1 MPLTLTVST
10 PGDPPAESDH
20 SFDVDRVTIGRGGE
34 STLVL
39 PDTKRV
45 VSKEHAAVIRSGP
58 GYDLL
63 DLGSK
68 NLTFLN
74 GEALEA
80 GRAYP
85 LASGD
90 TFTIGDFS
98 LRCVVRADPEVERTM
113 FDGGFINPFLDDAA
127 VLGATLRSMAKT
139 YDLQPT
145 ARRDDA
151 IVEAIEAA
159 IAQADEGPGSPVLRL
174 VANTFSGGAPSPAA
188 APAAPA
194 ARSVAGGERVRE
206 PMLEAMLRALARA
219 LAIPQ
224 RFRHEFIGQ
233 TIIQGPEASPMFSGD
248 AQALRRHLADDE
260 IDDQEAGRRA
270 ERLQEA
276 ADTLALHHVAL
287 LEGYR
292 ASVREGSSNLLQ
304 SLDPSVPP
312 EGQPGFLEKVLP
324 FLRKLRAADD
334 AGRRW
339 REQRDED
346 WAVAE
351 RRIFRP
357 AFIKAYLQR
366 AEPDERRA
374 GDTGSAVRRL
384 SRRRDDDD

>member
-10 PGDPPAESDH
+10 PGDPPATSDY

-39 PDTKRV
+39 PDTRRV
-45 VSKEHAAVIRSGP
+45 VSKEHAAVIRSGQ

-68 NLTFLN
+68 NQTFFK
-74 GEALEA
+74 GEPLEP

-85 LASGD
+85 LQSGD
-90 TFTIGDFS
+90 TFTIGEFT
-98 LRCVVRADPEVERTM
+98 LTAAIRAGADGERTM
-113 FDGGFINPFLDDAA
+113 LDGGFINPFLDDAA

-139 YDLQPT
+139 YEMQPT

-151 IVEAIEAA
+151 IVEAIRAA
-159 IAQADEGPGSPVLRL
+159 IAQADQGPGSPVMRL
-174 VANTFSGGAPSPAA
+174 VGTTFGGGSAEPAPALPSPGAA
-188 APAAPA
+188 VQGPTDA
-194 ARSVAGGERVRE
+194 
-206 PMLEAMLRALARA
+206 MLEAMSRALARA

-233 TIIQGPEASPMFSGD
+233 TIVQGPEASPMVGGD
-248 AQALRRHLADDE
+248 ALSLRRHLTEAPDAD
-260 IDDQEAGRRA
+260 EAARRA

-292 ASVREGSSNLLQ
+292 AAVREGAANLLQ
-304 SLDPSVPP
+304 ALDPALPP
-312 EGQPGFLEKVLP
+312 SDEPSFIEKVLP
-324 FLRKLRAADD
+324 FTRRLRAAGD
-334 AGRRW
+334 AARRW
-339 REQRDED
+339 TEQKGED

-366 AEPDERRA
+366 AEPDERRV
-374 GDTGSAVRRL
+374 GDTGSGVRRL
-384 SRRRDDDD
+384 ARRDRGDDD

>member
-10 PGDPPAESDH
+10 PGDPPAESDYT
-20 SFDVDRVTIGRGGE
+20 FDTDRVTIGRGGE
-34 STLVL
+34 SNLVL

-45 VSKEHAAVIRSGP
+45 VSKEHAAVIRSGQ
-58 GYDLL
+58 GYELL

-68 NLTFLN
+68 NCTFLQ
-74 GEALEA
+74 GEALEP

-85 LASGD
+85 IQSGD
-90 TFTIGDFS
+90 TFTIGEFS
-98 LRCVVRADPEVERTM
+98 LTCAVRASPEEHTM
-113 FDGGFINPFLDDAA
+113 FDGAFVNPFLEDAA

-139 YDLQPT
+139 YDLEPT

-151 IVEAIEAA
+151 IVEAIQAA

-174 VANTFSGGAPSPAA
+174 VATTFGGG

-194 ARSVAGGERVRE
+194 PVVAAPRVAGGVSVRE

-233 TIIQGPEASPMFSGD
+233 TIVQGPEASPLVGGD
-248 AQALRRHLADDE
+248 AQSLRRHLTDTDVDDE
-260 IDDQEAGRRA
+260 EAARRA

-292 ASVREGSSNLLQ
+292 ASVREGSGNLLQ
-304 SLDPSVPP
+304 TLDPGAPP
-312 EGQPGFLEKVLP
+312 PGQGGFLEKVFP
-324 FLRKLRAADD
+324 FMRRLRAADD
-334 AGRRW
+334 ASRRW
-339 REQRDED
+339 REQREED

-384 SRRRDDDD
+384 GGRRDDGR